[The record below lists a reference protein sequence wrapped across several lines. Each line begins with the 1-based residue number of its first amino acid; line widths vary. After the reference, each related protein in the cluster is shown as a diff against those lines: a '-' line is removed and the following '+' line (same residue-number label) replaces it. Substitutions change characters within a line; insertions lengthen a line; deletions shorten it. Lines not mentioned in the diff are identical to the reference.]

1 MKKKRDNYQRKI
13 FAFRKKFLKIFNKT
27 GGMNFKEY
35 YKESG
40 ERTNKNVIL
49 TRYIITNTN
58 LDLLFII
65 IILN

>member
-1 MKKKRDNYQRKI
+1 
-13 FAFRKKFLKIFNKT
+13 
-27 GGMNFKEY
+27 MNFKGY

>member
-1 MKKKRDNYQRKI
+1 
-13 FAFRKKFLKIFNKT
+13 
-27 GGMNFKEY
+27 MNFKGY
-35 YKESG
+35 YKESR